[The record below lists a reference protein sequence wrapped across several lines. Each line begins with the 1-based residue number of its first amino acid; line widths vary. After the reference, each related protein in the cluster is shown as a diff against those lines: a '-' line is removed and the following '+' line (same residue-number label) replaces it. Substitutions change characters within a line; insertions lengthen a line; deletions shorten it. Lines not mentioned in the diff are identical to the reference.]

1 MRLLTLREV
10 CEMTGLSR
18 SSIYAMMA
26 AGAFPKPI
34 RIGARAVRWYE
45 NEGQCQLASER
56 DPPSAC
62 TPGAAT
68 PIPYTCTARP
78 SGDKEAC
85 MRLLTLREV
94 CEMTG
99 LSRSSIYAMMA
110 AGEFPRPIRIGARAV
125 RWYENEVRAFIASRP
140 RAGSNRSIQ

>member
-1 MRLLTLREV
+1 
-10 CEMTGLSR
+10 
-18 SSIYAMMA
+18 
-26 AGAFPKPI
+26 
-34 RIGARAVRWYE
+34 
-45 NEGQCQLASER
+45 
-56 DPPSAC
+56 
-62 TPGAAT
+62 
-68 PIPYTCTARP
+68 
-78 SGDKEAC
+78 

-140 RAGSNRSIQ
+140 RAGSNHPSSNDIC